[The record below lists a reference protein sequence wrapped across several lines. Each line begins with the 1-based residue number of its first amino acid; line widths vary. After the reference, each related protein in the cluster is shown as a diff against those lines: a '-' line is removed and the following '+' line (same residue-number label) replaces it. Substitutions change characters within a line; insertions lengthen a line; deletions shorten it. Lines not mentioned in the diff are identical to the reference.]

1 MSTLAFPDR
10 PGARRLGAGILIA
23 LVVAFGTPAARADT
37 PQTSAEFFEKYNPGQ
52 LAYQKKDYGAAL
64 KAAKEARGVAKS
76 AFEKQASLKLIM
88 GSAVALRNYPD
99 AIDALEALEQ
109 TEGVPAA
116 EKLGYHKTLG
126 QLYGAVNKFD
136 KAILETNEYIKGGG
150 GSATDYAALAQY
162 YFAAKDCPKSL
173 QALDRALA
181 GGKSPDED
189 QLKVQMNCYLQAKQ
203 EDKMAA
209 AAEDA
214 LKRFP
219 KKIYYTQVLRAAQD
233 KKVDDAALAQIL
245 RFGFD
250 RDWLDVE
257 SDYVKLADLALD
269 EGTTAEAQRV
279 LEKGISK
286 KQVKNADK
294 VERLL
299 KQAKD
304 RAVEDAKNIGQAD
317 AEARAGKN
325 GETDVR
331 LGFRYFSMGQFDK
344 AVEAL
349 QRGLSPERIA
359 RVKRPDDANMLLGIC
374 YLKLKKKP
382 DAEKAFNTAKA
393 DARMAPAAKMWLNG
407 L

>member
-1 MSTLAFPDR
+1 MSTLANSAR
-10 PGARRLGAGILIA
+10 PGARRLGAGLLIA
-23 LVVAFGTPAARADT
+23 LAVALGSAAARADT
-37 PQTSAEFFEKYNPGQ
+37 PQTSAEFFDKYNPGQ
-52 LAYQKKDYGAAL
+52 LAYQKRDYATAL

-76 AFEKQASLKLIM
+76 PFEKQASLKLIM

-126 QLYGAVNKFD
+126 QLYGATNRFD
-136 KAILETNEYIKGGG
+136 KAILETNEYIRGSGG
-150 GSATDYAALAQY
+150 AAADYAALAQY
-162 YFAAKDCPKSL
+162 YFAAKDCPHSL
-173 QALDRALA
+173 QSLDKALG
-181 GGKSPDED
+181 GGKAPDED
-189 QLKVQMNCYLQAKQ
+189 QLKVQMNCYLQSHQ
-203 EDKMAA
+203 DDKVAA
-209 AAEDA
+209 AAEEA

-233 KKVDDAALAQIL
+233 KKVDDAALAEIL

-250 RDWLDVE
+250 RDWLDAE
-257 SDYVKLADLALD
+257 ADYVKLADRALD

-279 LEKGISK
+279 LERGIGK
-286 KQVKNADK
+286 KQVKAEGK
-294 VERLL
+294 AAQLL

-304 RAVEDAKNIGQAD
+304 RAVEDAKTVGQAD

-325 GETDVR
+325 GETDIR
-331 LGFRYFSMGQFDK
+331 LGYRYYSMGQFDK
-344 AVEAL
+344 AAEAL
-349 QRGLSPERIA
+349 QRGLGPDRIA

-374 YLKLKKKP
+374 QLKLKKKAE
-382 DAEKAFNTAKA
+382 AEKAFNVAKA
-393 DARMAPAAKMWLNG
+393 DPRMAPAAKIWLNA